1 VVQSPTLKVPD
12 CVFAH
17 LQDATPR
24 QYSWCVTPS
33 GNPVPD
39 TLFVFIDESGN
50 FDFSTKG
57 TRHFVMAG
65 VAALAPLDSAAEM
78 QTLRYKLLS
87 EGVDVPGFHA
97 AEDRQFVRDRVF
109 KTFESIENV
118 KVHAIYGDKH
128 RAAPQLQS
136 DSKLHGLFG
145 RALIKY
151 FLRVFDSADYKRVV
165 VIFDQA
171 LTKSKQGD
179 FHGVIKPEL
188 KALGKPFHIYFQKM
202 LTDMNGQIA
211 DYVAWSKFVQIERYE
226 LRPWDNL
233 GISLKPSDFNIF
245 RSGTILYY

>member
-1 VVQSPTLKVPD
+1 MPD
-12 CVFAH
+12 CIFAH

-211 DYVAWSKFVQIERYE
+211 DYVAWSKFVHIERYE